1 MENKNLTTEHN
12 NRIYD
17 GIGND
22 AFWQLFQL
30 KGAVRSDLLAVA
42 NEMLN
47 YLLGKY
53 LLPQFPKKFQAAALN
68 SFDNSMQNA
77 VRTALNAGNGLYIHG
92 LRGRGKTNLA
102 AAVARELITRDARK
116 WLDDSWRMRE
126 ANGWT
131 GEVTQREVDRYVST
145 AFSEAK
151 HRSVEIVFRNTAL
164 LMDEIKA
171 CFDADAVVTK
181 AALVARYSTVP
192 VLILDDIG
200 MEKPSVFV
208 RETFDVIVNQRWAEE
223 MLTVFTSNFDL
234 ARLEAHYE
242 DEGRISSR
250 IAGMCEVVELV
261 GDDRRVK

>member
-1 MENKNLTTEHN
+1 MENKNLAAEHN
-12 NRIYD
+12 EKLYD
-17 GIGND
+17 NIGSD
-22 AFWQLFQL
+22 AFWQMWQP
-30 KGAVRSDLLAVA
+30 KGTVLDDLPAVA
-42 NEMLN
+42 ENMIA
-47 YLLGKY
+47 YLLSEY

-68 SFDNSMQNA
+68 TFDADMQNA

-92 LRGRGKTNLA
+92 LRGRGKTDLA
-102 AAVARELITRDARK
+102 AAVARELITRDARA
-116 WLDDSWRMRE
+116 WLAESWVKRE
-126 ANGWT
+126 SNGWM
-131 GEVTQREVDRYVST
+131 GNVTPREVDRYVST
-145 AFSEAK
+145 AFSAAK
-151 HRSVEIVFRNTAL
+151 RRSVEIVFRNTAL

-181 AALVARYSTVP
+181 AALIARYSIVP

-200 MEKPSVFV
+200 MEKPSAFV

-250 IAGMCEVVELV
+250 IAGMCTVVELV
-261 GDDRRVK
+261 GDDRRVR